1 MKKRVT
7 ILLLAGSLMLAAAA
21 RADEPIWVDGNGNI
35 INGPGNSGGT
45 GATTPIVTA
54 PVEAEEPEQELPE
67 GAICEDAGDAEADSD
82 APPKWAYESTVLTAA
97 WQGETVQV
105 LAVGSQV
112 SIIRQGKENREVY
125 TRALTFAEDAE
136 EGKALAIITAPKT
149 GRISMRK
156 TASSRGA
163 IIMKCQAGR
172 IVPVLGLTKKYA
184 LVQYEDAVGYVL
196 RSSLTFLDPSEGEAE
211 FAYIA
216 YKGNPRSKNT
226 VKVRQKGAST
236 ARILDEF
243 PCGQRVT
250 VIQRGDKWTEIEAEN
265 LRCFILSEFLTTV
278 DEATAQELPV
288 RGIGAK
294 NHATSTDLP

>member
-1 MKKRVT
+1 MAA
-7 ILLLAGSLMLAAAA
+7 LLLACCMAAVLPAQ
-21 RADEPIWVDGNGNI
+21 ADDPIWVDGNGNI
-35 INGPGNSGGT
+35 ISGPGDTSGT
-45 GATTPIVTA
+45 GTAGTDTVTP
-54 PVEAEEPEQELPE
+54 PVEESTEQEEEVPE
-67 GAICEDAGDAEADSD
+67 TSDSTEGGGEADAD

-105 LAVGSQV
+105 LALGSQV
-112 SIIRQGKENREVY
+112 SIIRQGEENWEVY
-125 TRALTFAEDAE
+125 TRTLTFTEEAEA
-136 EGKALAIITAPKT
+136 GKGLAIITAPRT
-149 GRISMRK
+149 GRVSMRK

-196 RSSLTFLDPSEGEAE
+196 RTSLTFLDPSEGEAE

-216 YKGNPRSKNT
+216 YKGNPRSNNT

-250 VIQRGDKWTEIEAEN
+250 VIQRGEKWTEIEVEN

-278 DEATAQELPV
+278 DEETAQELPV

-294 NHATSTDLP
+294 NHATATDLQ